1 MDVKIGNGAW
11 TPQPAGKKPPK
22 QQRADAPKSFAA
34 LLRPETASAKT
45 PAPREGKDFSGQTP
59 EEVFA
64 QALADHNNPDLDS
77 LDDYLEWLIHH

>member
-11 TPQPAGKKPPK
+11 TPQPAGKTPQK
-22 QQRADAPKSFAA
+22 QQRIGAATSFAA
-34 LLRPETASAKT
+34 LLRPEAASVKT

-59 EEVFA
+59 DEVFA
-64 QALADHNNPDLDS
+64 RALADRANPDLDS